1 MSSASMHPNKDS
13 NGRYFLRTQVWTKP
27 TAPPSNTTAGGQ
39 TAIITGSNTG
49 IGLEAANV
57 LLGLKLSH
65 LILAVRSVSKGDA
78 AADTL
83 RQAYPQANIEVW
95 QLDMA
100 SLDIAILNAA
110 FATLEF
116 GTNTATSHEQMFQV
130 NYLSTAL
137 LSVLLLPILKN
148 KSPPQTP
155 GRLTLVSSTLGL
167 RAKFP
172 NYNAVPLIPSFDD
185 PEVFVGVGTENA
197 YALSKTLVLI
207 LTFKLSELINADDV
221 VVNAVGPALTG
232 GSSELDRHY
241 SRAMKLGLAALKA
254 VAAHSP
260 RQTAWLYV
268 DGTITK
274 GKESHGSIIINNE
287 IYPFHPMMYTVE
299 GKATMDRL
307 WYETLEELD
316 FASVKDIFVE
326 I

>member
-1 MSSASMHPNKDS
+1 MPPNKVS

-27 TAPPSNTTAGGQ
+27 TAPPPNTTARGQ

-65 LILAVRSVSKGDA
+65 LILAVRSVSKGDT

-83 RQAYPQANIEVW
+83 RKAYPQAKIEVW

-100 SLDIAILNAA
+100 SYDSIQTFIRRCNALDRLDIAILNAA
-110 FATLEF
+110 FAILEF
-116 GTNTATSHEQMFQV
+116 GTNAATGHEQMFQV

-137 LSVLLLPILKN
+137 LSALLLPILKN

-167 RAKFP
+167 RSKFP

-185 PEVFVGVGTENA
+185 PEVFVRSGTDNA
-197 YALSKTLVLI
+197 YSLSKTLVLI
-207 LTFKLSELINADDV
+207 LMVKLSEFVNADDV

-241 SRAMKLGLAALKA
+241 SRAVKLGLAALKA

-260 RQTAWLYV
+260 RQAAWLYI

-274 GKESHGSIIINNE
+274 GKESHGSFIINNE
-287 IYPFHPMMYTVE
+287 FYP
-299 GKATMDRL
+299 
-307 WYETLEELD
+307 
-316 FASVKDIFVE
+316 
-326 I
+326 